1 MSKPRKDEPLKTPQ
15 YRGGVQALKKFL
27 SEQLK
32 YPEEA
37 LKNKVE
43 GVVEVAYDVDG
54 LGRILNVKI
63 LTGLGSGCDEEVIR
77 LVKMLVY
84 ETAINKGKNTLTHKK
99 LKVDFKLPKPK
110 KAPVQY
116 NYQLTPA
123 TTKPTPA
130 KSKSGNGGYIIT
142 VNLNKK

>member
-1 MSKPRKDEPLKTPQ
+1 MSKPRKGEPLKTPQ

-27 SEQLK
+27 SEQLN

-110 KAPVQY
+110 KVATQY

-123 TTKPTPA
+123 TTKPNPA
-130 KSKSGNGGYIIT
+130 KSKSGGYTIT